1 MATGESRCPRCGTA
15 VPADARFCPA
25 CGYATAR
32 LTPGQTLDGKYEIL
46 DKIGEGGMG
55 EVYRARHIHLDEIR
69 IIKVTKPD
77 ALGEGTEPRRFQEEA
92 RIATLVRHP
101 NVAAL
106 YDFSRMPDGASYY
119 MVWEF
124 IDGITLEA
132 WLKRYGPLPVDRAL
146 DVAQQVLAGLA
157 EIHAQGIVH
166 RDLSPDNIM
175 LKQLPGGRL
184 QAKIIDLGIAK
195 RVAAASLQ
203 MTGTGMFV
211 GKLKYCS
218 PEQAGALPRGQ
229 SVDGRSDLYSFGV
242 VLYEMLTGRAPF
254 ESQTPEGFLGMHLH
268 QAPPPLDTTRVPP
281 RAGPPLASIVS
292 RALEKSRERRFK
304 DAREFSEALSRLTP
318 ALTQPVAASDENL
331 PTLALGGGE
340 RPNRRTVWVVAALLS
355 AAVAGGIYLV
365 ARREGPAPAS
375 APTPG
380 PAEEPTAGPPTP
392 RPTDTVD
399 EIVAPAPVPSPRV
412 VEGSG
417 SEIGVPHPQLTRR
430 PATRPTLASAAVPQA
445 LPTAAAL
452 PPPGPA
458 PEEEGGKRGAPV
470 NPERARQHVNRWLAQ
485 PVQQRARRAEEVA
498 RWANAVASNFP
509 DDARVEKMKHDL
521 PALFR
526 GEAIAALDNRQPY
539 LAGLFYRAY
548 RTLTF
553 APPDPELDR
562 RMTAAADRMRQ
573 KN

>member
-1 MATGESRCPRCGTA
+1 MATGESKCPRCGTA
-15 VPADARFCPA
+15 VPGDARFCPA

-124 IDGITLEA
+124 INGITLEA
-132 WLKRYGPLPVDRAL
+132 WLKRYGPLPVGRAL
-146 DVAQQVLAGLA
+146 DVAQQVLAGLS

-175 LKQLPGGRL
+175 LKELSDGRL

-195 RVAAASLQ
+195 RVASESIQ
-203 MTGTGMFV
+203 FTGTGMFV

-242 VLYEMLTGRAPF
+242 VLFEMLTGRPPF

-268 QAPPPLDTTRVPP
+268 QAAPPLDTTRVPP
-281 RAGPPLASIVS
+281 RAGPALAGIVS
-292 RALEKSRERRFK
+292 RALEKSREKRFK

-318 ALTQPVAASDENL
+318 ALTQPAAV
-331 PTLALGGGE
+331 PTADDSMPTVALGTAE
-340 RPNRRTVWVVAALLS
+340 HQRRRTVWVVGVLLS
-355 AAVAGGIYLV
+355 AAVAGGVYLV
-365 ARREGPAPAS
+365 TRGAGPATAS
-375 APTPG
+375 NPTPAPTAEPS
-380 PAEEPTAGPPTP
+380 PAPPTP
-392 RPTDTVD
+392 RPTETVD
-399 EIVAPAPVPSPRV
+399 EVVVPPPVPSPRIH
-412 VEGSG
+412 EGTASD
-417 SEIGVPHPQLTRR
+417 IGVPHPQATRR
-430 PATRPTLASAAVPQA
+430 ATARPTAVPTA
-445 LPTAAAL
+445 VPTPVPTAA
-452 PPPGPA
+452 PTPA
-458 PEEEGGKRGAPV
+458 PAEDEQEKKAD
-470 NPERARQHVNRWLAQ
+470 PERAQQRVGRWLSQ
-485 PVQQRARRAEEVA
+485 PVQQRAHHAQEIA
-498 RWANAVASNFP
+498 MWANGMAQRYP
-509 DDARVEKMKHDL
+509 DNPRVQQMKRNL
-521 PALFR
+521 PGLFK
-526 GEAIAALDNRQPY
+526 GETLAALDNKQPY
-539 LAGLFYRAY
+539 LAGLFYKAY
-548 RTLTF
+548 LSLEF
-553 APPDPELDR
+553 APQDPELDR
-562 RMTAAADRMRQ
+562 RMAAAAEKMR
-573 KN
+573 KNN